1 MGPQAVI
8 KESVSSLDPTLADTV
23 TRAADRFGQAPLSAS
38 ARLAEARDGG
48 RASTAL
54 ELVGRSPAIKRVQ
67 EFVRRAAMLDSGVLI
82 TADPGAA
89 VESIV
94 RELHA
99 RGRHATGPCV
109 IVECGASDPA
119 PLEQLLFGMADPAV
133 PADLEIVSSESRIAA
148 ARGGTLFLADVADL
162 PASAQRRLARIARD
176 GEIAVDGTAPVATGF
191 RLVAS
196 AAPGIDADVEAHRF
210 RPDLFRRLSAVRID
224 LPPLRERPEDIPVLA
239 VRLLDDICDARG
251 LPPRTLTETALALV
265 GALTWPGNLMEL
277 RAAIDRAAADSRSDV
292 IQIEQLLPSLPLL
305 RASARFTPKGNLREA
320 RLRFERE
327 YISAM
332 LQHHGWRMADAANA
346 LGIQRP
352 NLYRKARQL
361 GIPLSRIPDGDHS

>member
-1 MGPQAVI
+1 MPDNV
-8 KESVSSLDPTLADTV
+8 TL
-23 TRAADRFGQAPLSAS
+23 AADRFG
-38 ARLAEARDGG
+38 RT
-48 RASTAL
+48 STAL

-67 EFVRRAAMLDSGVLI
+67 EFVRRAATLDGGVLI
-82 TADPGAA
+82 TAEAGAA
-89 VESIV
+89 VESVV
-94 RELHA
+94 RELHT
-99 RGRHATGPCV
+99 RGRRASGPFV
-109 IVECGASDPA
+109 VVECGTSDPA
-119 PLEQLLFGMADPAV
+119 PLEHLLFGLPDPAV
-133 PADLEIVSSESRIAA
+133 PSDLEMVTSDSRVAA
-148 ARGGTLFLADVADL
+148 ARGGTLFLADVGDL
-162 PASAQRRLARIARD
+162 PAAAQRRLARIARD
-176 GEIAVDGTAPVATGF
+176 GEVSVDGADPVTTGF

-196 AAPGIDADVEAHRF
+196 AAPGIDAEVEAHRF
-210 RPDLFRRLSAVRID
+210 RADLFRRLSAVRID

-239 VRLLDDICDARG
+239 VRLLDDICAARG
-251 LPPRTLTETALALV
+251 LSPHTLTETALALV
-265 GALTWPGNLMEL
+265 GALTWPGNLTEL
-277 RAAIDRAAADSRSDV
+277 RTAIERAATECRNDV

-361 GIPLSRIPDGDHS
+361 GIPLSRVPDGDHS